1 MRIPARFLFI
11 PLLLS
16 LAAVGFSQ
24 APPQGVQKVTSV
36 EGITEYD
43 LTNGLRVLLFP
54 DQSKPKMTV
63 NITYLVGS
71 RYEGYGETGM
81 AHLLEHMLFKSTPQ
95 RPDIK
100 KDITDRGAIWNA
112 TTWYDRTNYFEIVNA
127 SDDNLKWA
135 LALEADRMLN
145 TRIEKA
151 ILDTE
156 MTVVRNEF
164 ERGENDPTS
173 VLVDR
178 TAAVAFDWHNYGK
191 STIGAR
197 SDIEN
202 VPIERLAAFYH
213 KYYQPDNAILTVAGR
228 FNEAQALQWVADT
241 FGPIP
246 RPARML
252 QPTYTTEPTQDG
264 ERSVT
269 VRRVGDVQ
277 VLTTLFK
284 TPAAAHPDSPALD
297 VLTTILGDTP
307 SGRLYKALVDSKKAS
322 SVTMDTFSL
331 REPGYMIAIAQVR
344 KHDVRDH
351 RGPHQGTAHQGRSGT
366 RQDSYSEKSRACAER
381 FAAGWADYQRV
392 RRRGRLAPALPE
404 SRSHQAGDGC

>member
-344 KHDVRDH
+344 KTR
-351 RGPHQGTAHQGRSGT
+351 RS
-366 RQDSYSEKSRACAER
+366 R
-381 FAAGWADYQRV
+381 
-392 RRRGRLAPALPE
+392 P
-404 SRSHQAGDGC
+404 